1 MPKSEP
7 ADLSA
12 SIWASQQSLPV
23 ASTERSPVHK
33 WTATNSPFV
42 DWLWLTSISTRGM
55 SASRIQIS
63 IQYVYVIVDM
73 RYPHIDYY
81 TTVPELPCAPV
92 QARTCHVPKHLPKAS
107 GRYLAWICREFV
119 SFWKSSATEN
129 PAQSELWLRKAVK
142 PVQTGITKSLAQSG
156 ALDIK
161 RHSE

>member
-42 DWLWLTSISTRGM
+42 DWLWLTSISTRVM

-81 TTVPELPCAPV
+81 TVYDSPWTSLRTCPSSNLPCAKTFAKGV
-92 QARTCHVPKHLPKAS
+92 
-107 GRYLAWICREFV
+107 REIFSLNLSRV
-119 SFWKSSATEN
+119 CELLKIFSHWKSCTVWVMIAKN
-129 PAQSELWLRKAVK
+129 CKACSNWDK
-142 PVQTGITKSLAQSG
+142 
-156 ALDIK
+156 
-161 RHSE
+161 